1 MDLPKPLIAVI
12 AGCLDEDPARRLQFQ
27 DLYEILEKGGKF
39 SEKTEN
45 VDRDFDGD
53 NMQVADSYVVAV
65 DESDIFSDDGVVNL
79 KNLKSNALTE
89 LT

>member
-12 AGCLDEDPARRLQFQ
+12 AGSLDEDPALRLQFQ

-53 NMQVADSYVVAV
+53 NMQVADSYAEAE
-65 DESDIFSDDGVVNL
+65 DESDIFSDIGVVKL
-79 KNLKSNALTE
+79 GEGKLYK
-89 LT
+89 